1 MYVYVDIRNAREKKC
16 AKTVQ
21 KGNAKFLREAAVNGF
36 RGKTIKNARL
46 LAPSKKLIPIAL
58 IMGGSEK
65 KLVGAEEAIIAV
77 AFPATGMD
85 GSERLYRA
93 VLASWFE
100 NAFHRHFQRPT
111 PASPDLFY
119 CGRVP
124 VSEHPAKSNIRGAAI
139 IDKNGCLVAEP
150 AYANFPRHDDERF
163 PRPRPL
169 IKPDATRRRKRERS
183 LKSRPGFAAGFRR
196 SNFGGVAPHISPG
209 DSNTDEYPTPLR
221 KYLKPDRAKS
231 SENGGIGNLRFGGI
245 SVIQTVLYISLKSL
259 PTCQCQTIVPP
270 SRKSGER
277 CARYFSTVTS
287 DRSS

>member
-1 MYVYVDIRNAREKKC
+1 M
-16 AKTVQ
+16 
-21 KGNAKFLREAAVNGF
+21 AVNGF
-36 RGKTIKNARL
+36 RGKTIKNAHL

-58 IMGGSEK
+58 IMGDSKK

-85 GSERLYRA
+85 GSERLLTFLTFFFSPSKGRGGKLHACYRA
-93 VLASWFE
+93 ILASWFE

-124 VSEHPAKSNIRGAAI
+124 VSEYPAESNIRGAAI

-209 DSNTDEYPTPLR
+209 DSNTDEYSTPLR
-221 KYLKPDRAKS
+221 KYLKLDKARS
-231 SENGGIGNLRFGGI
+231 SENGGIENLRFGGT

-270 SRKSGER
+270 SRKNGEH